1 MSSQAPAT
9 PLALKIALWVAAVGN
24 VLWAIPSPLGLCWGV
39 LFTLGGLGELVSG
52 EATVTAN
59 LGAGLTMLL
68 FTGGGLYLLAGYWRA
83 AYWGRPAAPGRRFWW
98 LSAAFNVTV
107 AGVCAVFIVTD
118 APHPGRGP
126 GVDRADGRPEPRRGP
141 ERARRPVPGSGARL
155 RGRRYSSRPA
165 RSERSSHVRFFSSS
179 TTLASAWACPRSW
192 RFHAAWTW
200 RTSTFAA

>member
-83 AYWGRPAAPGRRFWW
+83 AYWGTPAAPGRRFWW
-98 LSAAFNVTV
+98 LSAAFNATV

-118 APHPGRGP
+118 AHPIQVVVLVWTALMVVLSLVAGLS
-126 GVDRADGRPEPRRGP
+126 
-141 ERARRPVPGSGARL
+141 VPGEAPVDPSAVQE
-155 RGRRYSSRPA
+155 PA
-165 RSERSSHVRFFSSS
+165 
-179 TTLASAWACPRSW
+179 
-192 RFHAAWTW
+192 
-200 RTSTFAA
+200 